1 MTKPQ
6 GSATFLKNDGDFLW
20 FSLTCRE
27 TRIPASVRL
36 KIKDEVLALDLDNAV
51 TLRLL
56 RFDNKKEA
64 DHYNFWRQMFG
75 GDPVESDEILDADQ
89 LIRNDPYADEN
100 TIVS

>member
-27 TRIPASVRL
+27 TRIPASIRL
-36 KIKDEVLALDLDNAV
+36 NIKDEVLALDLDNAV

-56 RFDNKKEA
+56 RFDN
-64 DHYNFWRQMFG
+64 
-75 GDPVESDEILDADQ
+75 DEKANDRKFLKALIVGETDDGVLDATE
-89 LIRNDPYADEN
+89 ISDPYADKN
-100 TIVS
+100 TITW